1 VSLSV
6 ASRLWLLLY
15 KKYITSSFLRGPS
28 RPRLRGV
35 HPRVE
40 WVEVPTAVAIF
51 PKNIFRPPKEWVE
64 RAYDVRRFTE
74 MAWGGH
80 FAALE
85 ESKLLVENIRA
96 FFRPLP

>member
-15 KKYITSSFLRGPS
+15 KKYITSPFLRGPS
-28 RPRLRGV
+28 RPRIRGV

-40 WVEVPTAVAIF
+40 WVEGPHSGRYPSQEHLPT
-51 PKNIFRPPKEWVE
+51 PKERVE
-64 RAYDVRRFTE
+64 RTYDVRRFTE

-85 ESKLLVENIRA
+85 ESELLVENIRA